1 MKATFPLSTVK
12 SKFKPIS
19 RYCTWSQS
27 NQFGLKFSHTQT
39 NTSYVFLGKYE
50 KWYFFLSY
58 LWCDLLIKFIIRSII
73 NMRGWNTIPPYL
85 MSVWEFSNLRYLL
98 LSALHICTNLN
109 WQKGIKSL
117 ECSLSHPF
125 SLLFTIFLT
134 QEKKYIV
141 LKVN

>member
-58 LWCDLLIKFIIRSII
+58 LWCDLLIKFIIRSTI
-73 NMRGWNTIPPYL
+73 NMRGWDTISPYL
-85 MSVWEFSNLRYLL
+85 RNKKCIRIFQLALFFAFCPF
-98 LSALHICTNLN
+98 ALHVCANLN
-109 WQKGIKSL
+109 WQRESIL
-117 ECSLSHPF
+117 LNALSHTPF
-125 SLLFTIFLT
+125 HFYLQYF
-134 QEKKYIV
+134 
-141 LKVN
+141 